1 MDFLWLAPDPS
12 RPRGTQVLYEPCK
25 AWKEAF
31 AERLRCVLSHTPRPR
46 RTGTHLVVFY
56 SRARSIM
63 HPLGTV
69 TLCVE
74 IAKSINDTHAAIWL
88 PPEGDVDD
96 PLEGGPENHA
106 HFGLVLF
113 RPSRGTHHPHHPLE
127 GLNVHIPSS
136 RGAHHPLAGL
146 NVHIPSFKGA

>member
-1 MDFLWLAPDPS
+1 MGREDDVDTRGHLAS
-12 RPRGTQVLYEPCK
+12 PRG
-25 AWKEAF
+25 
-31 AERLRCVLSHTPRPR
+31 H
-46 RTGTHLVVFY
+46 
-56 SRARSIM
+56 
-63 HPLGTV
+63 
-69 TLCVE
+69 
-74 IAKSINDTHAAIWL
+74 
-88 PPEGDVDD
+88 

-113 RPSRGTHHPHHPLE
+113 RPSRGTHHPHLPLE